1 MNSDT
6 TQNTTPSF
14 TDVLDFIGNFD
25 TICGIISVAIIVVL
39 FVWLLL
45 TFRKKINKSTKK
57 QVDFFISD
65 GKYIPQIYIELS
77 EAMEYLRYFTY
88 SNKWKKRIIR
98 CYNTVFK
105 GYDGKVILKTLNT
118 NIKSKLFLL
127 QKTETIKSKISKAH
141 NELENIRTYKTKAE
155 DDNRE
160 AFFHMR
166 QLIYYRT
173 DALKQCELLIDLI
186 KAKNLIVIGSA
197 GNGKT
202 NLLCRLSEMLIK
214 IKLPCLLINARD
226 INTNCSDY
234 IVNKLPFVKKIH
246 NHSALFLRIYD
257 CLLFLRRKHFFI
269 IIDAINENDRDAFV
283 ESLGSLLDDFS
294 KYKRIKFILSCRS
307 EYFDSRYSQYFNS
320 CESQPYKLKLD
331 EIHYD
336 ERAKEKIFSVYSE
349 YYNMHTHLPKYIK
362 DRLLNS
368 LLLMRIFF
376 EVNSNQEK
384 CNLELRNA
392 EIYKM
397 YIDMISSKTVGL
409 DLHKIMNNI
418 SKLMVD
424 SLNFD
429 SVKIADLGL
438 SSKDLETFQKCLDN
452 NLIISRKL
460 VEGTDITERTY
471 EVIYFVFD
479 ELRDF
484 CLSRYLLITA
494 EDEQDKSFASLFS
507 FLETIFKEKQSPLEG
522 VLKYSY
528 YYLKKT
534 QNDDACILI
543 LEKYGSSDAVNIYNY
558 RGYREEKRLFN
569 NIGMSLIFTDFSDL
583 KDFELDYVSKYIIK
597 NPLAFW
603 RIFYIL
609 LQNEYTDNTPDIS
622 LALEILLN
630 NHSYEEICKIINAF
644 FNDKRK
650 FYSYM
655 SSNEPRQIE
664 GLCDFLDALK
674 QAKGDFSFE
683 LKQFLLLIATIESDE
698 NLLYEF
704 KEFALDTKVFD
715 SLKER
720 VKSSELI
727 DDLDKIKERL
737 LAQPLM
743 IEDLKE
749 FLKSLETGVADL
761 YGD

>member
-1 MNSDT
+1 MNGDT
-6 TQNTTPSF
+6 ANKATLSF
-14 TDVLDFIGNFD
+14 TDILDFIGNFD
-25 TICGIISVAIIVVL
+25 TICGMISVAMAVVF
-39 FVWLLL
+39 FVWLLI
-45 TFRKKINKSTKK
+45 TFRKKINKITKK

-77 EAMEYLRYFTY
+77 EAMECLRYFIY

-98 CYNTVFK
+98 CYNTIFK
-105 GYDGKVILKTLNT
+105 GYDGKVILKTLNY
-118 NIKSKLFLL
+118 NIKNKLFLL

-202 NLLCRLSEMLIK
+202 NLLCRLSEILIK

-269 IIDAINENDRDAFV
+269 IVDAINENDRDVFV

-331 EIHYD
+331 EIRYD

-349 YYNMHTHLPKYIK
+349 YYNIHTHLPKYIM

-409 DLHKIMNNI
+409 DLHEIMNNI

-424 SLNFD
+424 SLDFD

-438 SSKDLETFQKCLDN
+438 SAKDLEMFQNCLDN

-494 EDEQDKSFASLFS
+494 EDEQDKSFTSLFS

-534 QNDDACILI
+534 ENDDACRLI
-543 LEKYGSSDAVNIYNY
+543 LEKYGSSDAVNIYNF
-558 RGYREEKRLFN
+558 RDYREEKRLFN

-583 KDFELDYVSKYIIK
+583 KDYELDYVSKYIIK

-603 RIFYIL
+603 KIFYIL
-609 LQNEYTDNTPDIS
+609 LQNEYTYNTPGVC

-630 NHSYEEICKIINAF
+630 NHSYEEIRKIINAF
-644 FNDKRK
+644 FNEKEK
-650 FYSYM
+650 FYSYV

-664 GLCDFLDALK
+664 VLCDSLDMLK

-704 KEFALDTKVFD
+704 KEFALDTDVFD

-720 VKSSELI
+720 MKSSELI
-727 DDLDKIKERL
+727 DDLEKIKESL

-749 FLKSLETGVADL
+749 FLKSLETEVADL

>member
-1 MNSDT
+1 MNGDT
-6 TQNTTPSF
+6 TKKSTLSF
-14 TDVLDFIGNFD
+14 TDILDFIGNFD
-25 TICGIISVAIIVVL
+25 TICGIISVVIIVVL

-45 TFRKKINKSTKK
+45 TFRKKINNSTKK

-186 KAKNLIVIGSA
+186 KTKNLIVIGSA

-269 IIDAINENDRDAFV
+269 IIDAINENDRDVFV

-331 EIHYD
+331 EIRYD

-349 YYNMHTHLPKYIK
+349 YYNIHTHLPKYIK

-409 DLHKIMNNI
+409 DLHEIMNNI

-424 SLNFD
+424 SLDFD

-438 SSKDLETFQKCLDN
+438 SSKDLEMFQNCLDN

-494 EDEQDKSFASLFS
+494 EDEQDKSFTSLFS

-534 QNDDACILI
+534 ENDDACRLI
-543 LEKYGSSDAVNIYNY
+543 LEKYGSSDAVNIYNF
-558 RGYREEKRLFN
+558 RDYREEKRLFN

-583 KDFELDYVSKYIIK
+583 KDYELDYVSKYIIK

-603 RIFYIL
+603 KIFYIL
-609 LQNEYTDNTPDIS
+609 LQNEYTYNTPGVC

-630 NHSYEEICKIINAF
+630 NHSYEEIRKIINAF
-644 FNDKRK
+644 FNDKEK
-650 FYSYM
+650 FYSYV

-664 GLCDFLDALK
+664 VLCDSLDMLK

-704 KEFALDTKVFD
+704 KEFALDTDVFD

-720 VKSSELI
+720 MKSSELI
-727 DDLDKIKERL
+727 DDLGKIKESL

-749 FLKSLETGVADL
+749 FLKSLETEVVDL

>member
-1 MNSDT
+1 MNSDIT
-6 TQNTTPSF
+6 NNRTLSF
-14 TDVLDFIGNFD
+14 TDILDFIGKFD
-25 TICGIISVAIIVVL
+25 TICGIISVAMIVVL

-45 TFRKKINKSTKK
+45 TFRKKINKSTKN

-65 GKYIPQIYIELS
+65 GKYIPEIYIELNES
-77 EAMEYLRYFTY
+77 MEYLRYFIY
-88 SNKWKKRIIR
+88 GNRWKKRIIK
-98 CYNTVFK
+98 CYNTIFK
-105 GYDGKVILKTLNT
+105 GYDGKVILKVLNT
-118 NIKSKLFLL
+118 NIKSKLFLF
-127 QKTETIKSKISKAH
+127 QKTKTIKSKISMVH
-141 NELENIRTYKTKAE
+141 NEFENIWTYKTKGAE
-155 DDNRE
+155 ENRE
-160 AFFHMR
+160 EFFHLR
-166 QLIYYRT
+166 ELIYYRT
-173 DALKQCELLIDLI
+173 DALKQCKLLIDLI

-202 NLLCRLSEMLIK
+202 NLLCRLSEILIK
-214 IKLPCLLINARD
+214 IKWPCLLINARD

-234 IVNKLPFVKKIH
+234 ILNKLPFVKKIH
-246 NHSALFLRIYD
+246 NYSAWFLKIYDCILFLRKKY
-257 CLLFLRRKHFFI
+257 FFI
-269 IIDAINENDRDAFV
+269 IIDAINENDRDVFV
-283 ESLGSLLDDFS
+283 ESVGSLLDDFS

-307 EYFDSRYSQYFNS
+307 EYFGSRYSQYFNS
-320 CESQPYKLKLD
+320 CESHPYKLKLD

-336 ERAKEKIFSVYSE
+336 ERAKEKIFSVYSK

-376 EVNSNQEK
+376 EINSNQKK

-397 YIDMISSKTVGL
+397 YIDMVSSKTVGI
-409 DLHKIMNNI
+409 DLHQIMNNI

-429 SVKIADLGL
+429 SIKIADLGL
-438 SSKDLETFQKCLDN
+438 SAKDLEMFRNCLDN

-460 VEGTDITERTY
+460 AEGTDITERTY

-484 CLSRYLLITA
+484 CLSRYLLIKA
-494 EDEQDKSFASLFS
+494 EEEHDESFVSIFS
-507 FLETIFKEKQSPLEG
+507 FLETLFKEKQSPLEG

-534 QNDDACILI
+534 QNDNSCILI
-543 LEKYGSSDAVNIYNY
+543 LEKYGSSDAINIYNF
-558 RGYREEKRLFN
+558 RDYREENRLFN

-583 KDFELDYVSKYIIK
+583 KDYELDYVSKYIIEK
-597 NPLAFW
+597 PLAFW

-609 LQNEYTDNTPDIS
+609 LQNEYTDNTPDIC

-630 NHSYEEICKIINAF
+630 NHSHEEVCKIVNAF
-644 FNDKRK
+644 FDDKVK
-650 FYSYM
+650 FYSYI
-655 SSNEPRQIE
+655 SSNEPRRIE
-664 GLCDFLDALK
+664 QLCESLDVLK

-683 LKQFLLLIATIESDE
+683 LKQFLLLIAAIESDE
-698 NLLYEF
+698 NMLYEF
-704 KEFALDTKVFD
+704 KDFASDADVFD
-715 SLKER
+715 ALKER
-720 VKSSELI
+720 VNHYEIIEVLEET
-727 DDLDKIKERL
+727 KITL
-737 LAQPLM
+737 SNQPL
-743 IEDLKE
+743 IIDNLNE
-749 FLKSLETGVADL
+749 FLKSLETEDADL

>member
-1 MNSDT
+1 MNGDT
-6 TQNTTPSF
+6 TNNATLSF
-14 TDVLDFIGNFD
+14 TDILDSIGNLE
-25 TICGIISVAIIVVL
+25 TICGIISVAMTVVF
-39 FVWLLL
+39 FVCLLI
-45 TFRKKINKSTKK
+45 TFRKKINKITKK

-77 EAMEYLRYFTY
+77 EAMEYLRYFIY
-88 SNKWKKRIIR
+88 RNKWKKRIIR
-98 CYNTVFK
+98 CYNTIFK
-105 GYDGKVILKTLNT
+105 GYDGKVILKTLNYS
-118 NIKSKLFLL
+118 IKNKLFFW
-127 QKTETIKSKISKAH
+127 QKTETIKSNISKAH
-141 NELENIRTYKTKAE
+141 NELENIRTYKTKAAE
-155 DDNRE
+155 DNRE
-160 AFFHMR
+160 EFFHMR
-166 QLIYYRT
+166 QLIYNRT

-186 KAKNLIVIGSA
+186 KAKNLIVVGSA

-202 NLLCRLSEMLIK
+202 NLLCRLSEILIK
-214 IKLPCLLINARD
+214 IKLPCLLINARN

-246 NHSALFLRIYD
+246 NYSALFLRIYD

-269 IIDAINENDRDAFV
+269 IIDAINENDRDVFI

-320 CESQPYKLKLD
+320 CKSQPYKLKLD
-331 EIHYD
+331 EIRYD

-349 YYNMHTHLPKYIK
+349 YYNIHTHLPKYIK

-438 SSKDLETFQKCLDN
+438 SAKDLEMLQNCLDN

-484 CLSRYLLITA
+484 CLSRYLLIKA
-494 EDEQDKSFASLFS
+494 EEEQDKSFTSVFS

-534 QNDDACILI
+534 ENDDACILI

-583 KDFELDYVSKYIIK
+583 KDFELDYISKYIIK

-603 RIFYIL
+603 KIFYFL
-609 LQNEYTDNTPDIS
+609 LQNEYTDNTPDVS

-644 FNDKRK
+644 FNDKEK
-650 FYSYM
+650 FYSYI

-664 GLCDFLDALK
+664 VLCDYLDMLK

-727 DDLDKIKERL
+727 DDLEKIKERL
-737 LAQPLM
+737 LAKPLM

-749 FLKSLETGVADL
+749 FLKSLETEVADL

>member
-1 MNSDT
+1 MSRET
-6 TQNTTPSF
+6 TQNTTSLF
-14 TDVLDFIGNFD
+14 IDFLDVIGDFD
-25 TICGIISVAIIVVL
+25 TICGVVSFVTFVGL

-45 TFRKKINKSTKK
+45 TFQKKINKITKN
-57 QVDFFISD
+57 QVEFFIAD

-77 EAMEYLRYFTY
+77 EAMEYLRYFIY
-88 SNKWKKRIIR
+88 GKKWKKRIVK

-105 GYDGKVILKTLNT
+105 GCDGKTILQILKS
-118 NIKSKLFLL
+118 NIKNKLFLF
-127 QKTETIKSKISKAH
+127 QKLETIKSTISMAH
-141 NELENIRTYKTKAE
+141 NEFENIRTYKTKATE
-155 DDNRE
+155 GNEE

-173 DALKQCELLIDLI
+173 DALKKCELLIDLV

-202 NLLCRLSEMLIK
+202 NLLCRLSEILIK
-214 IKLPCLLINARD
+214 IKMPCLLINARD
-226 INTNCSDY
+226 ININCSDF
-234 IVNKLPFVKKIH
+234 IINKLPFIKKIH
-246 NHSALFLRIYD
+246 NHSDLFLRIYD
-257 CLLFLRRKHFFI
+257 WLLLLRRKNFFI
-269 IIDAINENDRDAFV
+269 IIDAINENDREVFV

-294 KYKRIKFILSCRS
+294 KFKRIKIMLSCRS
-307 EYFDSRYSQYFNS
+307 EYFDSRYSQYFNN
-320 CESQPYKLKLD
+320 CQSQPYKLKLD

-336 ERAKEKIFSVYSE
+336 ERAKEKIFSVYSK
-349 YYNMHTHLPKYIK
+349 YYNMHTNLPGYIK

-392 EIYKM
+392 EIYKK
-397 YIDMISSKTVGL
+397 YFDMVSSKTVGL
-409 DLHKIMNNI
+409 DLYQIMNTI

-429 SVKIADLGL
+429 SVKITDLGL
-438 SSKDLETFQKCLDN
+438 SSKDLELFQNCLDN

-460 VEGTDITERTY
+460 VEGTDITERSY

-484 CLSRYLLITA
+484 CLSRYLLINA
-494 EDEQDKSFASLFS
+494 EENHEKSYTSVFD
-507 FLETIFKEKQSPLEG
+507 FLEKLFKEKQSPLEG

-528 YYLKKT
+528 YYLKKKS
-534 QNDDACILI
+534 NDSACKSI
-543 LEKYGSSDAVNIYNY
+543 LEKYGSSDAANIYNF
-558 RGYREEKRLFN
+558 RDYREEKRLFN

-583 KDFELDYVSKYIIK
+583 KDFELDYISKHIIK
-597 NPLAFW
+597 FPYDFW

-609 LQNEYTDNTPDIS
+609 LQNEFTHNTPGIN
-622 LALEILLN
+622 LALTVLLN
-630 NHSYEEICKIINAF
+630 NHSYEEICKTINKF
-644 FNDKRK
+644 FDDKAK
-650 FYSYM
+650 FYTYFSA
-655 SSNEPRQIE
+655 NEERRIE
-664 GLCDFLDALK
+664 KLCQSLDVLK
-674 QAKGDFSFE
+674 KQNGDFSFE

-704 KEFALDTKVFD
+704 KEFALDTNVFD

-720 VKSSELI
+720 MKSSELI
-727 DDLDKIKERL
+727 D
-737 LAQPLM
+737 
-743 IEDLKE
+743 DLKE
-749 FLKSLETGVADL
+749 FLKSLETEVVDL

>member
-1 MNSDT
+1 MNGDT
-6 TQNTTPSF
+6 TNNATLSF
-14 TDVLDFIGNFD
+14 TDILDFIGNFD
-25 TICGIISVAIIVVL
+25 TIRGIISVIIILLL
-39 FVWLLL
+39 FVWLLI
-45 TFRKKINKSTKK
+45 TFRKKINKITKK
-57 QVDFFISD
+57 QVEFFIAD

-77 EAMEYLRYFTY
+77 EAMEYLRYFIY

-98 CYNTVFK
+98 CYNTIFK
-105 GYDGKVILKTLNT
+105 GYDGKVILKTLNY
-118 NIKSKLFLL
+118 NIKNKLFFM
-127 QKTETIKSKISKAH
+127 QKTETIKSNISKAH
-141 NELENIRTYKTKAE
+141 NELENIRTYKTKAAE
-155 DDNRE
+155 DNRE
-160 AFFHMR
+160 EFFHMR

-186 KAKNLIVIGSA
+186 KANNLIVVGSA

-202 NLLCRLSEMLIK
+202 NLLCRLSEILIK

-226 INTNCSDY
+226 INTNCTDY
-234 IVNKLPFVKKIH
+234 IINKLPFVKKIH
-246 NHSALFLRIYD
+246 NHSTLFLRIYD

-269 IIDAINENDRDAFV
+269 IIDAINENDRDVFV

-294 KYKRIKFILSCRS
+294 KYKRIKVILSCRS

-331 EIHYD
+331 EIRYD

-349 YYNMHTHLPKYIK
+349 YYNMHTQLPEYIK

-397 YIDMISSKTVGL
+397 YIDMVSSKTVGI
-409 DLHKIMNNI
+409 DLHQIMNNI
-418 SKLMVD
+418 SKLMVN

-438 SSKDLETFQKCLDN
+438 SAKDLEMFQNCLDN

-494 EDEQDKSFASLFS
+494 EDEQDKSFTSLFS

-534 QNDDACILI
+534 QNDDACISI

-583 KDFELDYVSKYIIK
+583 KDFELDYISKYIIK

-603 RIFYIL
+603 KIFYIL
-609 LQNEYTDNTPDIS
+609 LQNEYTDNTPDVS

-630 NHSYEEICKIINAF
+630 DHSYEEICKIINAF
-644 FNDKRK
+644 FNDKEK
-650 FYSYM
+650 FYSYI

-664 GLCDFLDALK
+664 VLCDYLDMLK

-727 DDLDKIKERL
+727 DDLEKIKERL
-737 LAQPLM
+737 LAKPLM

-749 FLKSLETGVADL
+749 FLKSLETEVADL